1 MSDEEEE
8 EAMCEFSGEGVVIPT
23 EGGCLPGSSNFGE
36 AVILQTTNQH

>member
-8 EAMCEFSGEGVVIPT
+8 ESCEFLDEGVAIPT
-23 EGGCLPGSSNFGE
+23 EVGCPPGSNDFGE